1 MKETNTSP
9 LDGFL
14 FITQFDIT
22 NTETGEIL
30 FHRGDYITPAEV
42 DRLARLYG
50 MDIFHLTLCTSEH
63 SAQFAEMDAECAYAV
78 LQEQRYRRYPVMGL
92 GDIA

>member
-63 SAQFAEMDAECAYAV
+63 SAQFAEMDAECAYR
-78 LQEQRYRRYPVMGL
+78 EVMGL

>member
-14 FITQFDIT
+14 FITQFDIIDI
-22 NTETGEIL
+22 ETGEVL
-30 FHRGDYITPAEV
+30 FHRGILITPAEI
-42 DRLARLYG
+42 DSLARLYG
-50 MDIFHLTLCTSEH
+50 MDMFHLTLCTSEH
-63 SAQFAEMDAECAYAV
+63 SAQFAEIDAECAYR
-78 LQEQRYRRYPVMGL
+78 EVMGL

>member
-14 FITQFDIT
+14 FITQFDIIKPEKHQLD
-22 NTETGEIL
+22 TETGEVL
-30 FHRGDYITPAEV
+30 FHRGDYITPAEI
-42 DRLARLYG
+42 DNLARLYG

-63 SAQFAEMDAECAYAV
+63 SAQFAEIDAECAYR
-78 LQEQRYRRYPVMGL
+78 EVMGL